1 MRELIL
7 AYIKKIITHKSSC
20 LYPEEKCSCG
30 EIAEDTSLIKGGY
43 LDSFSMVA
51 VLVFIEKN
59 FNIKI
64 PEKNATPEN
73 FDSVNNILSLC
84 QTFTS

>member
-7 AYIKKIITHKSSC
+7 AYIKKIINHKSSC
-20 LYPEEKCSCG
+20 LYPEGECSCD
-30 EIAEDTSLIKGGY
+30 EVTEDTNLIRSGY

-51 VLVFIEKN
+51 VLVFVEKR

-64 PEKNATPEN
+64 PEKNATSEN
-73 FDSVNNILSLC
+73 FESVNNILRLC
-84 QTFTS
+84 QAFMS

>member
-20 LYPEEKCSCG
+20 LYPGSDCSCG
-30 EIAEDTSLIKGGY
+30 EITEDTSLIKAGY

-51 VLVFIEKN
+51 VLVFVEKS
-59 FNIKI
+59 FKIKI
-64 PEKNATPEN
+64 PEKSATPEN
-73 FDSVNNILSLC
+73 FDSVNNIVSLC
-84 QTFTS
+84 QSFMS